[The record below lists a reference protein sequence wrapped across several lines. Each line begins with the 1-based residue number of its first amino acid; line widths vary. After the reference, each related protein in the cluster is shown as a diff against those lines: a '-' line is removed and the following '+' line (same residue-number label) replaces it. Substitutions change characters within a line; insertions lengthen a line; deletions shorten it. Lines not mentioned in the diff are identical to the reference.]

1 MLLCKS
7 QELNLNS
14 LCISFEVISMDLTK
28 VQAIILWPSPNSF
41 KEGSQLPWPNILIAA
56 THIGGFSTIVAPIS
70 KCLKGETY

>member
-1 MLLCKS
+1 
-7 QELNLNS
+7 
-14 LCISFEVISMDLTK
+14 MDLTK

-56 THIGGFSTIVAPIS
+56 THIGGFSTIVAPIT